1 MVGVGIDGKESMLAR
16 VCIINSFG
24 NVIYDKFVKPREKV
38 VDYRT
43 WVSGV
48 KKSDLTGSNAFPFA
62 QIQQEVAELIKDKI
76 VVGHGLKNDFK
87 ALLLSHP
94 FSHLRDT
101 AMYRPLQRSRGKPRQ
116 LKYLVNKILKIS
128 IQDKAEGAHD
138 PAIDARA
145 ALMLYK
151 HLKRDW
157 EEYILK
163 KQKRSLRKKKKIEKA
178 KKKKAAKQATSDAKK
193 KEKAK
198 EAEADEGEMDF
209 DDDSDDDESSFN
221 VSSGF
226 NFDDDDE
233 DVSDEGSD

>member
-1 MVGVGIDGKESMLAR
+1 
-16 VCIINSFG
+16 
-24 NVIYDKFVKPREKV
+24 
-38 VDYRT
+38 
-43 WVSGV
+43 
-48 KKSDLTGSNAFPFA
+48 
-62 QIQQEVAELIKDKI
+62 
-76 VVGHGLKNDFK
+76 
-87 ALLLSHP
+87 LLLSHP

-128 IQDKAEGAHD
+128 IQVLLRCVRWCAVAERDMTMPVGCGGEQDKAEGAHD

-193 KEKAK
+193 KEKAD
-198 EAEADEGEMDF
+198 AEAGEGEMDF
-209 DDDSDDDESSFN
+209 DDSDDDESSFN

-233 DVSDEGSD
+233 DVSDEGSY